1 MGGTIHVPVISYI
14 VFAWESDT
22 WQYEEFFAI
31 ILEK

>member
-1 MGGTIHVPVISYI
+1 VISYI

-22 WQYEEFFAI
+22 WQYEEFVAI